1 MKIVFCSMPYVK
13 TEGPVMAPAVLKAV
27 AEKEGHQS
35 WGLDLNIDFVNQI
48 EYYPQKSEI
57 TNYLMNQVWP
67 STAVFE
73 YLSDII
79 DQFINRVLALNP
91 DVVGLSLLTYQSQ
104 IFTYWFTSRLKDVKP
119 DIQIII
125 GGSGIKKFIADN
137 NNSYCEDLKQ
147 LGLIDHYIMGDGELA
162 LVEYLRG
169 NLSYNGIDTNTW
181 IQATNQQLESH
192 PYPKYEDYNF
202 DLYRKKEIP
211 IVDSR
216 GCVRTCEFCDII
228 EHWTKFAFRSGE
240 SIFDEMLVQSK
251 KYGIRHFYFK
261 DSLINGNMKVFT
273 RLVELIAE
281 HNRASAEEEKFS
293 WQAYFI
299 IRNSKQHPESL
310 FELIKESRGDLE
322 LGIESVIRN
331 VRWGM
336 GKKFENE
343 DIDWHLEMGQKYQI
357 PLSLLLIIAYPTET
371 LADWEFTKQW
381 FKDRVQ
387 YGQNPVYQVQLNWA
401 SILPNTTLERKNK
414 EYGFEIGKFPSIWF
428 DTNFKITTQMKIDYI
443 NELNDVC
450 KPFFAGDL
458 HHILKEFQA
467 SAMNVVTSY
476 SEDL

>member
-1 MKIVFCSMPYVK
+1 
-13 TEGPVMAPAVLKAV
+13 
-27 AEKEGHQS
+27 
-35 WGLDLNIDFVNQI
+35 
-48 EYYPQKSEI
+48 
-57 TNYLMNQVWP
+57 
-67 STAVFE
+67 
-73 YLSDII
+73 
-79 DQFINRVLALNP
+79 
-91 DVVGLSLLTYQSQ
+91 
-104 IFTYWFTSRLKDVKP
+104 
-119 DIQIII
+119 
-125 GGSGIKKFIADN
+125 
-137 NNSYCEDLKQ
+137 
-147 LGLIDHYIMGDGELA
+147 
-162 LVEYLRG
+162 
-169 NLSYNGIDTNTW
+169 
-181 IQATNQQLESH
+181 
-192 PYPKYEDYNF
+192 
-202 DLYRKKEIP
+202 
-211 IVDSR
+211 
-216 GCVRTCEFCDII
+216 
-228 EHWTKFAFRSGE
+228 
-240 SIFDEMLVQSK
+240 
-251 KYGIRHFYFK
+251 
-261 DSLINGNMKVFT
+261 MKVFT